1 MKRKII
7 KIDEELCNG
16 CGNCV
21 IGCAEGALQMVDGK
35 AKVVNEK
42 FCDGFGDCIGVCPTG
57 ALEII
62 EREADAYDEEAT
74 RKHIQEVGGDE
85 ALERFDE
92 AAIEHTAEKPSNIV
106 PDSKTKHAAGQS
118 GGGCPGLKI
127 RFGQTAQNKPQKPA
141 GTPVS
146 GQVIPSELNQWP
158 TMLHLVP
165 TEAPFFKNRELV
177 VLSTCAPSASPDVNW
192 RFIRG
197 RAIAIACPKLDR
209 TEGYIEK
216 LTEILK
222 SNGIP
227 KVIIVRMEVPCC
239 GGLTSIVKQA
249 AQLSGRTDLIVEE
262 ATIGLAGELRETKIL

>member
-62 EREADAYDEEAT
+62 EREAEAYDEEAT
-74 RKHIQEVGGDE
+74 REHVRSVGGDE
-85 ALERFDE
+85 AVERFDE
-92 AAIEHTAEKPSNIV
+92 ANAEHDAKEKAS
-106 PDSKTKHAAGQS
+106 A
-118 GGGCPGLKI
+118 GGCPGMQI
-127 RFGQTAQNKPQKPA
+127 RFGDENESKPDKPA
-141 GTPVS
+141 VTPVC

-158 TMLHLVP
+158 TQLHLVP
-165 TEAPFFKNRELV
+165 PQAPFFKNRELV

-209 TEGYIEK
+209 TEGYVEK

-227 KVIIVRMEVPCC
+227 KVIIARMEVPCC
-239 GGLTSIVKQA
+239 GGLTAMVKEA
-249 AQLSGRTDLIVEE
+249 AQRSGRTDLIVEE
-262 ATIGLAGELRETKIL
+262 ANIGLDGNLKEVKTLD

>member
-21 IGCAEGALQMVDGK
+21 IGCAEGALQMVNGK

-62 EREADAYDEEAT
+62 EREAEAYDEEAT
-74 RKHIQEVGGDE
+74 REHVRTVGGAE
-85 ALERFDE
+85 AVRRFDE
-92 AAIEHTAEKPSNIV
+92 AAVEHDTDKNPNVAP
-106 PDSKTKHAAGQS
+106 PPS
-118 GGGCPGLKI
+118 GGGCPGMQI
-127 RFGQTAQNKPQKPA
+127 RFGKEAHNKPKKPA
-141 GTPVS
+141 VTPVS

-158 TMLHLVP
+158 TQLHLVP

-209 TEGYIEK
+209 TEGYVEK

-222 SNGIP
+222 RNGIP

-239 GGLTSIVKQA
+239 GGLTAMVKQA

-262 ATIGLAGELRETKIL
+262 ANIGLDGELRETKII